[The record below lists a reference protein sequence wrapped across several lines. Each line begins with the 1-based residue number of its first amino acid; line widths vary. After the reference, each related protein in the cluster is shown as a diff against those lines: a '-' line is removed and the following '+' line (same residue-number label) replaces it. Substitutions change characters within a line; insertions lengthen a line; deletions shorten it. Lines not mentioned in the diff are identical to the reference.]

1 MSSEF
6 DEINVFQFEILI
18 IIINLE
24 LLVIKSSLP
33 NLLKLKLMSSNE
45 HYLKPL
51 NHMYYLDKLT

>member
-6 DEINVFQFEILI
+6 DEINVFQFKIL

-51 NHMYYLDKLT
+51 NHMYYLDLT

>member
-6 DEINVFQFEILI
+6 DEINVFQFKIL

>member
-1 MSSEF
+1 MSSEY
-6 DEINVFQFEILI
+6 DEINVFQFKIL

-51 NHMYYLDKLT
+51 NHMYYLDLT

>member
-6 DEINVFQFEILI
+6 DEINVFQFKIL

-51 NHMYYLDKLT
+51 NRMYYLDKLT

>member
-6 DEINVFQFEILI
+6 DEINVFQFKIL

-24 LLVIKSSLP
+24 LLVVKSSLP

-51 NHMYYLDKLT
+51 YRMY